1 MNIDKKLNEME
12 PKDTPLLVLG
22 YIILGMFLLIPLSAQ
37 AQDNEVHID
46 QQGNNLTLDILQAG
60 YGNKVGSLNNAIGN
74 AYLDGATNT
83 VSLQQRGNNN
93 LLGIWTSGS
102 DQSLDGY
109 VEGNNNK
116 LFLDNHGNYGQLK
129 ADIMGDDNYAWLEQG
144 GSNTSDTNNE
154 IQLWQAGDDHYAYLE
169 VFTGSNNSIDAF
181 QGAGQDNNYI
191 FAYMGSGSDNNDLRI
206 WQGKHSD
213 GTTDSDE
220 VGDHEAYWTVTGDN
234 NLLASYQTDTNR
246 SSGGAGHH
254 LTNIISGD
262 GNSVEHIQMGKA
274 GHDGFIEVTG
284 DSNTVDLYQRGNGG
298 VKWADIVLD
307 GDGHS
312 VDITQRGTNNASATV
327 DLTYG
332 IGAYTFDLSQNV
344 TSASATYSLTGICN
358 NSGGCSVTVNQNN

>member
-1 MNIDKKLNEME
+1 MSRSLTLWATSIL
-12 PKDTPLLVLG
+12 
-22 YIILGMFLLIPLSAQ
+22 IILWVTVTKA
-37 AQDNEVHID
+37 DNVILID
-46 QQGNNLTLDILQAG
+46 QAGNNLTLDILQEG

-74 AYLDGATNT
+74 AYLNGATNT

-93 LLGIWTSGS
+93 LLGLWTSGS
-102 DQSLDGY
+102 NQITDGY
-109 VEGNNNK
+109 VEGDNNK

-129 ADIMGDDNYAWLEQG
+129 ADIMGDDNYAWLEAG
-144 GSNTSDTNNE
+144 GSNLHTNNE

-169 VFTGSNNSIDAF
+169 VFTGTNNSIDAF

-191 FAYMGSGSDNNDLRI
+191 FAIMGSGSDNNDLRI

-213 GTTDSDE
+213 GTTDVDE

-234 NLLASYQTDTNR
+234 NTLASYQTDTNR

-254 LTNIISGD
+254 LVNIISGD
-262 GNSVEHIQMGKA
+262 SNSVEHIQKGKA

-298 VKWADIVLD
+298 IKWADIVLD

-312 VDITQRGTNNASATV
+312 VDVMQRGTNAATAAI

-332 IGAYTFDLSQNV
+332 SGAYTLDLDQNMT
-344 TSASATYSLTGICN
+344 TSAGSYSITGVCFN
-358 NSGGCSVTVNQNN
+358 TGGCSVIVNGSN

>member
-1 MNIDKKLNEME
+1 MNIDKKLNEMR

-22 YIILGMFLLIPLSAQ
+22 YVILGMFLLIPLTAQ

-46 QQGNNLTLDILQAG
+46 QQGNNLTLDILQEG

-83 VSLQQRGNNN
+83 VSLQQRGIYNDI
-93 LLGIWTSGS
+93 GIWTSGS
-102 DQSLDGY
+102 NQILDAY
-109 VEGNNNK
+109 IEGDYND

-129 ADIMGDDNYAWLEQG
+129 AEIIGDNNYAWLEQG
-144 GSNTSDTNNE
+144 GSNLHTNNE
-154 IQLWQAGDDHYAYLE
+154 IQLWQAGDGHYAYLE
-169 VFTGSNNSIDAF
+169 SFTGSNNSIDAF
-181 QGAGQDNNYI
+181 QGAGQDDNYI
-191 FAYMGSGSDNNDLRI
+191 YAYMGSGSDNNDLRI

-213 GTTDSDE
+213 GTTDVDE

-234 NLLASYQTDTNR
+234 NMLASYQTDTNR

-262 GNSVEHIQMGKA
+262 SNSVEHIQMGKA
-274 GHDGFIEVTG
+274 GHDGFIEIAG

-307 GDGHS
+307 GDGHT
-312 VDITQRGTNNASATV
+312 VDVNQRGGNAGTAAI

-332 IGAYTFDLSQNV
+332 VGAYTFDLSQNL
-344 TSASATYSLTGICN
+344 TSSSATYSIIGVCN
-358 NSGGCSVTVNQNN
+358 NTAGCSLTVNQNN

>member
-1 MNIDKKLNEME
+1 MIKNILN
-12 PKDTPLLVLG
+12 KITGTHLGILVML
-22 YIILGMFLLIPLSAQ
+22 MFFTAQ
-37 AQDNEVHID
+37 ACYAQDNEVHID

-60 YGNKVGSLNNAIGN
+60 YGNKVGSLNNGVGN
-74 AYLDGATNT
+74 AYLNGATNT

-93 LLGIWTSGS
+93 LLGLWTSGS
-102 DQSLDGY
+102 NQITDGY
-109 VEGNNNK
+109 VEGDNNK

-129 ADIMGDDNYAWLEQG
+129 ADIMGDDNYAWLEAG
-144 GSNTSDTNNE
+144 GSNLHTNNE

-181 QGAGQDNNYI
+181 QGAGQDDNYI
-191 FAYMGSGSDNNDLRI
+191 RAFMGSGSDNNDLRI

-213 GTTDSDE
+213 GTTDVDE
-220 VGDHEAYWTVTGDN
+220 VGGHEAYWTVTGDN
-234 NLLASYQTDTNR
+234 NTLASYQTDTNR

-262 GNSVEHIQMGKA
+262 SNSVEHIQMGKA
-274 GHDGFIEVTG
+274 GHDGFIEIAG

-312 VDITQRGTNNASATV
+312 VDVMQRGTNAATAAI

-332 IGAYTFDLSQNV
+332 SGAYDFTLSQNV
-344 TSASATYSLTGICN
+344 TSSAGTYTVTGVCFNAS
-358 NSGGCSVTVNQNN
+358 GCTITVNGNN